1 MLTSLHGPPGIE
13 SSCDLDEEQQKDPE
27 LQQLRQFLEFG
38 ILPTDEATARSL
50 ASQALNFTKV
60 DNVLYYMDS
69 KRRGHR

>member
-1 MLTSLHGPPGIE
+1 ME
-13 SSCDLDEEQQKDPE
+13 SPCDLDEDPE